1 MTRTYD
7 FDGQLVS
14 TPDVDGAGLQ
24 DAVSYDRTLLGL
36 KEVRCERWLDYVLVN
51 LDDNAAPLPDH
62 LAPLDAFLSRV
73 DLSVLRH
80 GGSWEYTYPGNWK
93 VAVEGGI

>member
-1 MTRTYD
+1 MVPDSKMRW
-7 FDGQLVS
+7 VS
-14 TPDVDGAGLQ
+14 IAPCWA
-24 DAVSYDRTLLGL
+24 L

-51 LDDNAAPLPDH
+51 LDDNAAPLPEH

-93 VAVEGGI
+93 VAIEGGIEDYHVPWDIRK